1 MTAGTTAAEFRA
13 EPAESRFLQS
23 GVQGGSTHIKG
34 GIVMV
39 TIIRKLAFVK
49 LTFLLSITLCAV
61 SAFAAGPHQ
70 VITGEELQA
79 LMKDGQ
85 PVKIVDVR
93 EPELF
98 KEGHVPG
105 AINIPYDTAHG
116 RILKELSPKDR
127 VVFICHGGPM
137 GDELGGILTKNGY
150 TKVYNVKGGM
160 KRWKG
165 PLEK

>member
-1 MTAGTTAAEFRA
+1 MVNMMINLLGKKTLVKLNIFLVFILFAFSAVAAE
-13 EPAESRFLQS
+13 
-23 GVQGGSTHIKG
+23 
-34 GIVMV
+34 
-39 TIIRKLAFVK
+39 
-49 LTFLLSITLCAV
+49 
-61 SAFAAGPHQ
+61 PHKS
-70 VITGEELQA
+70 ITGEELQA

-93 EPELF
+93 ELELF
-98 KEGHVPG
+98 KSGHVPG
-105 AINIPYDTAHG
+105 AINIPYDTAHN

>member
-1 MTAGTTAAEFRA
+1 MVNMMINLLGKKTLVKVNIFLVFILFAFSAVAAE
-13 EPAESRFLQS
+13 
-23 GVQGGSTHIKG
+23 
-34 GIVMV
+34 
-39 TIIRKLAFVK
+39 
-49 LTFLLSITLCAV
+49 
-61 SAFAAGPHQ
+61 PHKS
-70 VITGEELQA
+70 ITGEELQA

-93 EPELF
+93 ELELF
-98 KEGHVPG
+98 KSGHVPG
-105 AINIPYDTAHG
+105 AINIPYDTAHN

>member
-1 MTAGTTAAEFRA
+1 
-13 EPAESRFLQS
+13 
-23 GVQGGSTHIKG
+23 
-34 GIVMV
+34 MV
-39 TIIRKLAFVK
+39 NMMVNILGKKALVK
-49 LTFLLSITLCAV
+49 LNILLVIILCAA
-61 SAFAAGPHQ
+61 SAFAAGPHK

-98 KEGHVPG
+98 KSGHVPG
-105 AINIPYDTAHG
+105 AVNIPYDTAHG

-160 KRWKG
+160 KHWKG
-165 PLEK
+165 PLEQSK

>member
-1 MTAGTTAAEFRA
+1 MANMMINILGEKA
-13 EPAESRFLQS
+13 L
-23 GVQGGSTHIKG
+23 
-34 GIVMV
+34 
-39 TIIRKLAFVK
+39 VK
-49 LTFLLSITLCAV
+49 LNILLVIILCAM
-61 SAFAAGPHQ
+61 SAFAAGPHK
-70 VITGEELQA
+70 VITGEELQTM
-79 LMKDGQ
+79 MKDGQ

-98 KEGHVPG
+98 KSGHVPG
-105 AINIPYDTAHG
+105 AVNIPYDTAHA

-160 KRWKG
+160 KHWKG
-165 PLEK
+165 PLEQSK

>member
-1 MTAGTTAAEFRA
+1 MVNMMINLLGKKTLVKLNIFLFFILFAFSAVAAE
-13 EPAESRFLQS
+13 
-23 GVQGGSTHIKG
+23 
-34 GIVMV
+34 
-39 TIIRKLAFVK
+39 
-49 LTFLLSITLCAV
+49 
-61 SAFAAGPHQ
+61 PHKS
-70 VITGEELQA
+70 ITGEELQA

-93 EPELF
+93 ELELF
-98 KEGHVPG
+98 KSGHVPG
-105 AINIPYDTAHG
+105 AINIPYDTAHN

>member
-1 MTAGTTAAEFRA
+1 MVNMMINLLGKKTLVKLNIFLVFILVAFSAVAAE
-13 EPAESRFLQS
+13 
-23 GVQGGSTHIKG
+23 
-34 GIVMV
+34 
-39 TIIRKLAFVK
+39 
-49 LTFLLSITLCAV
+49 
-61 SAFAAGPHQ
+61 PHKS
-70 VITGEELQA
+70 ITGEELQA

-93 EPELF
+93 ELELF
-98 KEGHVPG
+98 KSGHVPG
-105 AINIPYDTAHG
+105 AINIPYDTAHN

>member
-1 MTAGTTAAEFRA
+1 MVNMMINLLGKKTLVKLNIFLVFILFAFSAVAAE
-13 EPAESRFLQS
+13 
-23 GVQGGSTHIKG
+23 
-34 GIVMV
+34 
-39 TIIRKLAFVK
+39 
-49 LTFLLSITLCAV
+49 
-61 SAFAAGPHQ
+61 PHKS
-70 VITGEELQA
+70 ITGEELQA
-79 LMKDGQ
+79 LMKDAQ

-93 EPELF
+93 ELELF
-98 KEGHVPG
+98 KSGHVPG
-105 AINIPYDTAHG
+105 AINIPYDTAHN

>member
-1 MTAGTTAAEFRA
+1 
-13 EPAESRFLQS
+13 
-23 GVQGGSTHIKG
+23 
-34 GIVMV
+34 MV
-39 TIIRKLAFVK
+39 NILRKNALVK
-49 LTFLLSITLCAV
+49 LNILLAIILCAV
-61 SAFAAGPHQ
+61 SASAAGPHK

-98 KEGHVPG
+98 KSGHVPG
-105 AINIPYDTAHG
+105 AVNIPYDTAHG
-116 RILKELSPKDR
+116 RILKELSPRDR

-150 TKVYNVKGGM
+150 TKVYNVKSGM
-160 KRWKG
+160 KKWRG
-165 PLEK
+165 PLEQSK